1 MKAIQVCNPLC
12 DNFLCPKLLKPLVQM
27 YNLSQ
32 EAIEIETTLAKRTL
46 ESKSLHNTRDVLLQ
60 LLPLNDAF
68 PQLTKLIRIAMT
80 IAVSSAHCERTFS
93 ALKRIKTYLRSTM
106 GEQRLSDFA
115 VLSVE
120 REISSSLDLEDVVS
134 EFGGIDRN
142 RRIALT

>member
-1 MKAIQVCNPLC
+1 M
-12 DNFLCPKLLKPLVQM
+12 
-27 YNLSQ
+27 
-32 EAIEIETTLAKRTL
+32 AKRTL
-46 ESKSLHNTRDVLLQ
+46 ESKSLHSTRDVLLQ
-60 LLPLNDAF
+60 LLPQNDAF

-80 IAVSSAHCERTFS
+80 IAVSTAHCERTFS
-93 ALKRIKTYLRSTM
+93 ALKRIKTYLHSTM

-120 REISSSLDLEDVVS
+120 REISSSLDLENVVS